1 MPTPP
6 TQYDDT
12 AKGPGLAGLLEIARR
27 RRVLALLPFLFVLT
41 AAASLAVFLPSVWTA
56 KTLVLV
62 NRQQIPERFVAP
74 TVLADIEARLLT
86 LSQDVLT
93 PDRLLKI
100 AQDYGLYQN
109 LRRTQPADEVVEQMR
124 RDIRLEMVED
134 KERRPREQRSV
145 LFNISYRAPDPNVA
159 VGVTNTL
166 ASLYIQENGRLREKQ
181 AAGTTAFL
189 DTQLAEVGNKLK
201 AQEQRIT
208 EYKEKNIG
216 ELPEQRDTNVR
227 TLERL
232 QQQLQLASENNRRAN
247 ERKQLLTDSLGQFDM
262 TSGMVA
268 GPAGTGPNI
277 TPADTA
283 AARLSLLR
291 QELAVMQT
299 KFHDRYPDVIQMKDQ
314 IRILE
319 AKVDSEKKAQAAHA
333 AQQASQA
340 NTAAKKPVRD
350 LRVAPQNP
358 YIQSLMTQLDQAHV
372 DGKASSQEIADI
384 NRQIAVYQRRLE
396 NTPKREQELAI
407 ITRDYESTR
416 ELHKALLAKRGEAD
430 MASEL
435 EQRQQGET
443 FRVIEPARLPEQPA
457 GPNRFR
463 LLLVGLALAL
473 GASGVAV
480 LLAEQVDTSFR
491 RVDEVRATAP
501 MPVLSAIP
509 RITTEQD
516 RYRQLRQRRWATAA
530 VAVGLFV
537 VAGTSFLV
545 AHNNQSM
552 VALLMPAQP
561 TATPGR

>member
-6 TQYDDT
+6 THYDDT

-62 NRQQIPERFVAP
+62 NRQQIPERLVAP
-74 TVLADIEARLLT
+74 TVQTDIEARLLT

-100 AQDYGLYQN
+100 AQDYGLYRN
-109 LRRTQPADEVVEQMR
+109 LRRTQPAEEVVEQMR
-124 RDIRLEMVED
+124 RDIRLELVED
-134 KERRPREQRSV
+134 KERRPREQRSA
-145 LFNISYRAPDPNVA
+145 LFNIAYRAPDPQVA

-189 DTQLAEVGNKLK
+189 DTQLADVSNRLK
-201 AQEQRIT
+201 TQEQHIS

-268 GPAGTGPNI
+268 GPGAGPNV

-283 AARLSLLR
+283 AARLNLLR

-314 IRILE
+314 IRILAAKLE
-319 AKVDSEKKAQAAHA
+319 AEKKAQAAQA
-333 AQQASQA
+333 ANAAA
-340 NTAAKKPVRD
+340 NKKPARD
-350 LRVAPQNP
+350 LRVVPQNP
-358 YIQSLMTQLDQAHV
+358 YIQSLMTQLDQAQV
-372 DGKASSQEIADI
+372 DAKASAQEIADI

-407 ITRDYESTR
+407 ITRDYETTR
-416 ELHKALLAKRGEAD
+416 ELHKTLLAKRGEAD

-443 FRVIEPARLPEQPA
+443 FRVIEPARLPEHPA

-561 TATPGR
+561 TATTGR

>member
-6 TQYDDT
+6 THHDDS

-27 RRVLALLPFLFVLT
+27 RRLLALLPFLFVLT

-62 NRQQIPERFVAP
+62 NRQQIPERLVAP
-74 TVLADIEARLLT
+74 TVQAEPEARLLT
-86 LSQDVLT
+86 LSQDILT
-93 PDRLLKI
+93 PERLMKI

-109 LRRTQPADEVVEQMR
+109 LRRTRATEDLVDQMR
-124 RDIRLEMVED
+124 RDIRIELVED
-134 KERRPREQRSV
+134 KSERRPREQRSV
-145 LFNISYRAPDPNVA
+145 LFTIGYRAADPQVA
-159 VGVTNTL
+159 AGVTNTL
-166 ASLYIQENGRLREKQ
+166 ASLYIEENGRLREKQ

-189 DTQLAEVGNKLK
+189 DTQLSEIANRLK

-208 EYKEKNIG
+208 AYKEQHIG

-232 QQQLQLASENNRRAN
+232 QQQLQLASENSRRAQ
-247 ERKQLLTDSLGQFDM
+247 ERKQLLTDSLAQFDT
-262 TSGMVA
+262 TSGTL
-268 GPAGTGPNI
+268 GPVSGPNV
-277 TPADTA
+277 TPADAA
-283 AARLSLLR
+283 AARLNLLR
-291 QELAVMQT
+291 QELAALQSR
-299 KFHDRYPDVIQMKDQ
+299 FHDRYPDVIQMKQQ

-319 AKVDSEKKAQAAHA
+319 AKVEAEKKAQAAQA
-333 AQQASQA
+333 AQAA
-340 NTAAKKPVRD
+340 NAAATKKPARD
-350 LRVAPQNP
+350 LRVVPSNP
-358 YIQSLMTQLDQAHV
+358 YIQSLMTQLDQAQV
-372 DGKASSQEIADI
+372 DAKASTQEIADI
-384 NRQIAVYQRRLE
+384 NRQIALYQRRLE
-396 NTPKREQELAI
+396 NTPKHEQELAV
-407 ITRDYESTR
+407 ITRDYETTR
-416 ELHKALLAKRGEAD
+416 ELHRTLLAKRSEAD

-443 FRVIEPARLPEQPA
+443 FRVIEPARLPDHPA

-491 RVDEVRATAP
+491 RVDEIRATAP

-509 RITTEQD
+509 RITTEHD
-516 RYRQLRQRRWATAA
+516 RYRQIRQRRWATAA
-530 VAVGLFV
+530 VAVGLCL

-545 AHNNQSM
+545 AHNNQTM
-552 VALLMPAQP
+552 VSLLMPAPP
-561 TATPGR
+561 TTTAGR

>member
-6 TQYDDT
+6 THYDDT

-62 NRQQIPERFVAP
+62 NRQQIPERLVAP
-74 TVLADIEARLLT
+74 TVQTEIEARLLT

-100 AQDYGLYQN
+100 AQDYGLYRN
-109 LRRTQPADEVVEQMR
+109 LRRTQPAEEVVQQMR
-124 RDIRLEMVED
+124 RDIRLELVED
-134 KERRPREQRSV
+134 KERRREQRSA
-145 LFNISYRAPDPNVA
+145 LFNIAYRAPDPNVA

-166 ASLYIQENGRLREKQ
+166 ASLYIEENGRLREKQ

-189 DTQLAEVGNKLK
+189 DTQLAEVANRLK
-201 AQEQRIT
+201 AQEQRIS
-208 EYKEKNIG
+208 EYKEQNIG

-268 GPAGTGPNI
+268 GPGAGPNV

-283 AARLSLLR
+283 AARLNLLR

-314 IRILE
+314 IRILAAKLE
-319 AKVDSEKKAQAAHA
+319 AEKKAQAAQA
-333 AQQASQA
+333 AQAA
-340 NTAAKKPVRD
+340 NATAKKPARD
-350 LRVAPQNP
+350 LRVVPQNP
-358 YIQSLMTQLDQAHV
+358 YIQSLMTQLDQAQV
-372 DGKASSQEIADI
+372 DAKASAQEIADI
-384 NRQIAVYQRRLE
+384 NRQLAVYQRRLE

-407 ITRDYESTR
+407 ITRDYETTR
-416 ELHKALLAKRGEAD
+416 ELHRALLAKRGEAD

-443 FRVIEPARLPEQPA
+443 FRVIEPARLPEHPA

-480 LLAEQVDTSFR
+480 LLAEQFDTSFR

-516 RYRQLRQRRWATAA
+516 RFRQARQRRWATAA

>member
-1 MPTPP
+1 MPTSP
-6 TQYDDT
+6 THYDDT

-74 TVLADIEARLLT
+74 TVHADIEARLLT

-109 LRRTQPADEVVEQMR
+109 LRRTHPTEDVVEQMR
-124 RDIRLEMVED
+124 RDIRLELVEE
-134 KERRPREQRSV
+134 KERRSREQRSV
-145 LFNISYRAPDPNVA
+145 LFNIAYRAPDPHVA
-159 VGVTNTL
+159 AGVTNTL

-189 DTQLAEVGNKLK
+189 DAQLGEVGNKLK

-262 TSGMVA
+262 TSGLVA
-268 GPAGTGPNI
+268 GPGAGPNV

-283 AARLSLLR
+283 AARLNLLR

-299 KFHDRYPDVIQMKDQ
+299 RFHERYPDVVQMKDQ

-319 AKVDSEKKAQAAHA
+319 AKVEAEKKHQAALATQA
-333 AQQASQA
+333 ASA
-340 NTAAKKPVRD
+340 TAKKPARD
-350 LRVAPQNP
+350 LRIAPQNP

-372 DGKASSQEIADI
+372 DAKASSQEIADI

-407 ITRDYESTR
+407 ITRDYETTR
-416 ELHKALLAKRGEAD
+416 EQHKTLLAKRGEAD
-430 MASEL
+430 MATEL

-443 FRVIEPARLPEQPA
+443 FRVIEPARLPDRPA

-501 MPVLSAIP
+501 IPVLSAIP

-561 TATPGR
+561 AATTGR

>member
-6 TQYDDT
+6 THYDDT

-56 KTLVLV
+56 KSIVLV

-74 TVLADIEARLLT
+74 TIQADVEGRLLT
-86 LSQDVLT
+86 LSQDILT
-93 PDRLLKI
+93 PERLMKI
-100 AQDYGLYQN
+100 AQDYGLYPN
-109 LRRTQPADEVVEQMR
+109 LRQTRPPEDVVEQMR
-124 RDIRLEMVED
+124 RDIRIELVED
-134 KERRPREQRSV
+134 KDRRPREQRSV
-145 LFNISYRAPDPNVA
+145 LFSVAYRAPDPEVA
-159 VGVTNTL
+159 AGVTNTL

-181 AAGTTAFL
+181 AAGTAAFL
-189 DTQLAEVGNKLK
+189 DTQLAELANRLK

-208 EYKEKNIG
+208 AYKEQNIG

-232 QQQLQLASENNRRAN
+232 QQNLQLAYENNRRAQ
-247 ERKQLLTDSLGQFDM
+247 ERKQLLTDSLAQFDLS
-262 TSGMVA
+262 SGTTGPAA
-268 GPAGTGPNI
+268 GPNV
-277 TPADTA
+277 TPADAA

-291 QELAVMQT
+291 QELAALQS
-299 KFHDRYPDVIQMKDQ
+299 KFHDRYPDVVQMKEQ

-319 AKVDSEKKAQAAHA
+319 ARVEAEKKAAQAA
-333 AQQASQA
+333 QASQA
-340 NTAAKKPVRD
+340 NAAAAKKPARD
-350 LRVAPQNP
+350 LRSVPQSP
-358 YIQSLMTQLDQAHV
+358 YIQSLMTQIDQAQV
-372 DGKASSQEIADI
+372 DAKASTQEIAEI

-407 ITRDYESTR
+407 ITRDYQTTR
-416 ELHKALLAKRGEAD
+416 DLHKSLLAKRGEAD
-430 MASEL
+430 MAADL

-491 RVDEVRATAP
+491 RVDEIRATAP

-530 VAVGLFV
+530 VAVGLFL

-545 AHNNQSM
+545 AHNNQMM
-552 VALLMPAQP
+552 VSLLMPAQP
-561 TATPGR
+561 TTTAGR

>member
-74 TVLADIEARLLT
+74 TVQADIESRLLT
-86 LSQDVLT
+86 LSQDILT
-93 PDRLLKI
+93 SDRLMKI

-109 LRRTQPADEVVEQMR
+109 LRRTQPTEEVVDQMR
-124 RDIRLEMVED
+124 RDIRLELVED
-134 KERRPREQRSV
+134 KAAERRQREQRSV
-145 LFNISYRAPDPNVA
+145 LFSIAYRAPDPTVA
-159 VGVTNTL
+159 AGVTNTL

-189 DTQLAEVGNKLK
+189 QGQLTDVGNKLK

-208 EYKEKNIG
+208 EYKEKFLG

-227 TLERL
+227 TMERL

-262 TSGMVA
+262 TSGLVA
-268 GPAGTGPNI
+268 GPGAGPNI

-283 AARLSLLR
+283 AARLNLLR

-299 KFHDRYPDVIQMKDQ
+299 RFHERYPDVVQMKDQ

-319 AKVDSEKKAQAAHA
+319 AKVEAEKKQQAALATQA
-333 AQQASQA
+333 ANA
-340 NTAAKKPVRD
+340 TAKKPARD

-358 YIQSLMTQLDQAHV
+358 YIQSLMTQLDQAQV
-372 DGKASSQEIADI
+372 DAKASSQEIADI

-407 ITRDYESTR
+407 ITRDYETTR
-416 ELHKALLAKRGEAD
+416 ELHRNLLGKRGEAD
-430 MASEL
+430 MAADL

-443 FRVIEPARLPEQPA
+443 FRVIEPARLPDRPA

-537 VAGTSFLV
+537 VAGTSFVV

-561 TATPGR
+561 TATTGR

>member
-6 TQYDDT
+6 THYDDT

-27 RRVLALLPFLFVLT
+27 RRVLALLPFIFVLT

-74 TVLADIEARLLT
+74 TVQADIEARLLT

-100 AQDYGLYQN
+100 SQDYGLYPN
-109 LRRTQPADEVVEQMR
+109 LRRTQPTEEVVEQMR
-124 RDIRLEMVED
+124 RDIRLELVED
-134 KERRPREQRSV
+134 KSDRRQREQRSV
-145 LFNISYRAPDPNVA
+145 LFSIAYRAPDPHVA
-159 VGVTNTL
+159 AGVTNTL

-189 DTQLAEVGNKLK
+189 ESQLSDVGNKLK
-201 AQEQRIT
+201 TQEQRIT
-208 EYKEKNIG
+208 EYKEKFLG

-227 TLERL
+227 TMERL

-262 TSGMVA
+262 TSGLVA
-268 GPAGTGPNI
+268 GPGAGPNV

-299 KFHDRYPDVIQMKDQ
+299 RFHERYPDVVQMKDQ

-319 AKVDSEKKAQAAHA
+319 AKVEAEKKQQAALAAQAASA
-333 AQQASQA
+333 
-340 NTAAKKPVRD
+340 TAKKPVRD

-358 YIQSLMTQLDQAHV
+358 YIQSLMTQLDQAQV
-372 DGKASSQEIADI
+372 DAKASSQEIADI

-407 ITRDYESTR
+407 ITRDYETTR
-416 ELHKALLAKRGEAD
+416 EQHKILLSKRGEAD

-443 FRVIEPARLPEQPA
+443 FRVIEPARLPDRPA

-463 LLLVGLALAL
+463 LLMVGLALAL

-545 AHNNQSM
+545 AHNNQTM

-561 TATPGR
+561 TATTGR

>member
-6 TQYDDT
+6 THYDDS
-12 AKGPGLAGLLEIARR
+12 AKGPGLAGLLEVARR

-62 NRQQIPERFVAP
+62 NRQQIPERFIAP
-74 TVLADIEARLLT
+74 TVQADIEARLLI
-86 LSQDVLT
+86 LSQDILT
-93 PDRLLKI
+93 PDRLMKI
-100 AQDYGLYQN
+100 AQDYGLYPN
-109 LRRTQPADEVVEQMR
+109 LRRTHPTEEVVEQMR
-124 RDIRLEMVED
+124 RDIRLELVED
-134 KERRPREQRSV
+134 KSERRQREQRSV
-145 LFNISYRAPDPNVA
+145 LFSIAYRAPDPEVA
-159 VGVTNTL
+159 AGVTNTL
-166 ASLYIQENGRLREKQ
+166 ASLYIQENSRVREKQ

-189 DTQLAEVGNKLK
+189 EGQLADVSNRLK

-208 EYKEKNIG
+208 EYKEKHIA

-247 ERKQLLTDSLGQFDM
+247 ERKQLLTDSLAQFDM

-268 GPAGTGPNI
+268 GPGAGPNV

-283 AARLSLLR
+283 AARLNLLR

-299 KFHDRYPDVIQMKDQ
+299 KFHERYPDVIQMKDQ

-319 AKVDSEKKAQAAHA
+319 AKVEAEKKQQAALAAQAASA
-333 AQQASQA
+333 
-340 NTAAKKPVRD
+340 AAKKPARD
-350 LRVAPQNP
+350 LRVVPQNP
-358 YIQSLMTQLDQAHV
+358 YIQSLMTQLDQAQV
-372 DGKASSQEIADI
+372 DAKASTQEIADI
-384 NRQIAVYQRRLE
+384 NRQIGVYQRRLE

-407 ITRDYESTR
+407 ITRDYETTR
-416 ELHKALLAKRGEAD
+416 ELHRTLLAKRGEAD
-430 MASEL
+430 MAAEL

-443 FRVIEPARLPEQPA
+443 FRVIEPARLPDQPA

-561 TATPGR
+561 TATTGR